1 MQIEYCNLKGEEFYM
16 IKSSELDARTK
27 MVIVMVL
34 SSLSIFMTNLKYLL
48 AIFLVSIVIT
58 FMLNVNFHKIFK
70 RLRRILNVIL
80 VLIIVQSIFIK
91 GGDPI
96 FSIGSITV
104 ISDLGLRRAGEFA
117 LRVGIIVASATIL
130 TTSSYREI
138 IQGLVQWKMPYEIAF
153 MVSVAIR
160 FLPTFTG
167 EFKDAVV
174 ALQLRGIEF
183 ERIPISKKVKVYS
196 YLFFPVVSNAVLK
209 AQELSIAMETRGFRA
224 YPERTSYMV
233 LKMRYVDYVIITISL
248 VLMISAMVFYYT
260 F

>member
-1 MQIEYCNLKGEEFYM
+1 M
-16 IKSSELDARTK
+16 IQSSGLDARTK
-27 MVIVMVL
+27 MVMVMVL

-48 AIFLVSIVIT
+48 VIFLVSIVT
-58 FMLNVNFHKIFK
+58 ACMLDVNFYKIFK
-70 RLRRILNVIL
+70 RLRRILNIIL
-80 VLIIVQSIFIK
+80 VLIFVQSIFIK
-91 GGDPI
+91 GGDPV
-96 FSIGSITV
+96 FSIGSVTV
-104 ISDLGLRRAGEFA
+104 VSDLGLQRAGEFA

-160 FLPTFTG
+160 FLPTFTE

-183 ERIPISKKVKVYS
+183 ERIPISKKIKVYS
-196 YLFFPVVSNAVLK
+196 YLFFPVVSNAILK

-224 YPERTSYMV
+224 YPKRTSYMV
-233 LKMRYVDYVIITISL
+233 MEMKHMDYVIIMLSL
-248 VLMISAMVFYYT
+248 VLMISVMIFYYR
-260 F
+260 